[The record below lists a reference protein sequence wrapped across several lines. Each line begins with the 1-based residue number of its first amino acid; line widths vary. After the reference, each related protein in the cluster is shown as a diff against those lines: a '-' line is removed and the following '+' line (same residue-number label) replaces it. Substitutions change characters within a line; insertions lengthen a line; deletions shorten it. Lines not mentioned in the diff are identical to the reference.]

1 MIQTTAPAGDKSLL
15 PKELRLQRTNRF
27 TDSMEDSSKKRYNPE
42 ELEEFRILIEKKI
55 AQAREDLNML
65 RADNVNDISDT
76 TPTYK
81 DLDEG
86 SITQTR
92 LENDAQ
98 AQRLQDFIEKLE
110 AALLRIQNGTYG
122 ICSVTGKLIPKER
135 LRAVPHTTK
144 SIEAKLNRDKRK

>member
-1 MIQTTAPAGDKSLL
+1 
-15 PKELRLQRTNRF
+15 
-27 TDSMEDSSKKRYNPE
+27 MEDSGKKRYNPE

-86 SITQTR
+86 AITQSR

-122 ICSVTGKLIPKER
+122 ICSVTGKLVPKER

>member
-1 MIQTTAPAGDKSLL
+1 
-15 PKELRLQRTNRF
+15 
-27 TDSMEDSSKKRYNPE
+27 MEDSSKKRYNPE

-65 RADNVNDISDT
+65 RAENANDISDT

-86 SITQTR
+86 AITQAR

-110 AALLRIQNGTYG
+110 AALLRIQNGSSSLR
-122 ICSVTGKLIPKER
+122 SVSVRYLIRPRASR
-135 LRAVPHTTK
+135 L
-144 SIEAKLNRDKRK
+144 S

>member
-1 MIQTTAPAGDKSLL
+1 
-15 PKELRLQRTNRF
+15 
-27 TDSMEDSSKKRYNPE
+27 MEDSSKKRYNPE

-65 RADNVNDISDT
+65 RAENANDISDT
-76 TPTYK
+76 TPTDK

-86 SITQTR
+86 AITQAR

-144 SIEAKLNRDKRK
+144 SIEAKLNRDKLK

>member
-1 MIQTTAPAGDKSLL
+1 
-15 PKELRLQRTNRF
+15 
-27 TDSMEDSSKKRYNPE
+27 MEDSSKKRYNPE

-65 RADNVNDISDT
+65 RAENANDISDT
-76 TPTYK
+76 TPTSK

-86 SITQTR
+86 AITQAR

-144 SIEAKLNRDKRK
+144 SIEAKLNRDKHK

>member
-1 MIQTTAPAGDKSLL
+1 
-15 PKELRLQRTNRF
+15 
-27 TDSMEDSSKKRYNPE
+27 MEESNKKRYNAE

-55 AQAREDLNML
+55 AQAREDIEML
-65 RADNVNDISDT
+65 RSDNANDISDT

-86 SITQTR
+86 AVTQAR
-92 LENDAQ
+92 IENDAQ

-110 AALLRIQNGTYG
+110 GALLRIKNGTYG

-144 SIEAKLNRDKRK
+144 SIEARLNRNKNI

>member
-1 MIQTTAPAGDKSLL
+1 
-15 PKELRLQRTNRF
+15 
-27 TDSMEDSSKKRYNPE
+27 MEESNKKRYNAE

-55 AQAREDLNML
+55 AQAREDIEML
-65 RADNVNDISDT
+65 RSDNANDISDT

-86 SITQTR
+86 AVTQAR
-92 LENDAQ
+92 IENDAQ
-98 AQRLQDFIEKLE
+98 AQRLQDFIEKLDG
-110 AALLRIQNGTYG
+110 ALLRIKNGTYG

-144 SIEAKLNRDKRK
+144 SIEAKLNRNKNI

>member
-1 MIQTTAPAGDKSLL
+1 
-15 PKELRLQRTNRF
+15 
-27 TDSMEDSSKKRYNPE
+27 MEESNKKRYNAE

-55 AQAREDLNML
+55 AQAREDIEML
-65 RADNVNDISDT
+65 RSDNANDISDT

-86 SITQTR
+86 AVTQAR
-92 LENDAQ
+92 IENDAQ

-110 AALLRIQNGTYG
+110 GALLRIKNGTYG

-144 SIEAKLNRDKRK
+144 SIEAKLNRNKNI

>member
-1 MIQTTAPAGDKSLL
+1 
-15 PKELRLQRTNRF
+15 
-27 TDSMEDSSKKRYNPE
+27 MEDSSKKQYNPE

-65 RADNVNDISDT
+65 RAENANDISDT

-86 SITQTR
+86 AITQAR

-144 SIEAKLNRDKRK
+144 SIEAKLNRDKHK

>member
-1 MIQTTAPAGDKSLL
+1 
-15 PKELRLQRTNRF
+15 
-27 TDSMEDSSKKRYNPE
+27 MEESNKKRYNAE

-55 AQAREDLNML
+55 AQAREDIEML
-65 RADNVNDISDT
+65 RSDNANDISDT

-86 SITQTR
+86 AVTQAR
-92 LENDAQ
+92 IENDAQ

-110 AALLRIQNGTYG
+110 GALLRIKNGTYG
-122 ICSVTGKLIPKER
+122 ICSVTGKLIPKGR

-144 SIEAKLNRDKRK
+144 SIEAKLNRNKNI

>member
-1 MIQTTAPAGDKSLL
+1 
-15 PKELRLQRTNRF
+15 
-27 TDSMEDSSKKRYNPE
+27 MEDSGKKRYNPE

-65 RADNVNDISDT
+65 RADNANDISDT

-86 SITQTR
+86 AITQSR

-110 AALLRIQNGTYG
+110 AALLRIQTALMGSAPSRASSSPR
-122 ICSVTGKLIPKER
+122 SVSVRYLIRRRVSR
-135 LRAVPHTTK
+135 LSSTETSVSKVIPHL
-144 SIEAKLNRDKRK
+144 I

>member
-1 MIQTTAPAGDKSLL
+1 
-15 PKELRLQRTNRF
+15 
-27 TDSMEDSSKKRYNPE
+27 MEDSSKKRYNPE

-144 SIEAKLNRDKRK
+144 SIEAKLNRDKLSKVIPLPI

>member
-1 MIQTTAPAGDKSLL
+1 
-15 PKELRLQRTNRF
+15 
-27 TDSMEDSSKKRYNPE
+27 MEDSSKKRYNPE

-65 RADNVNDISDT
+65 RAENTNDISDT

-86 SITQTR
+86 AITQAR

-144 SIEAKLNRDKRK
+144 SIEAKLNRDKRQ

>member
-1 MIQTTAPAGDKSLL
+1 
-15 PKELRLQRTNRF
+15 
-27 TDSMEDSSKKRYNPE
+27 
-42 ELEEFRILIEKKI
+42 
-55 AQAREDLNML
+55 ML
-65 RADNVNDISDT
+65 RAENANDISDT

-86 SITQTR
+86 AITQAR

>member
-1 MIQTTAPAGDKSLL
+1 
-15 PKELRLQRTNRF
+15 
-27 TDSMEDSSKKRYNPE
+27 MEESNKKRYNPE
-42 ELEEFRILIEKKI
+42 ELEEFRLIIEKKI
-55 AQAREDLNML
+55 AQAREDLGML
-65 RADNVNDISDT
+65 RSDSVNDISDT

-86 SITQTR
+86 AITQAR

-122 ICSVTGKLIPKER
+122 VCSVTGKLIPKER

-144 SIEAKLNRDKRK
+144 SIEAKLNRDKRQ

>member
-1 MIQTTAPAGDKSLL
+1 
-15 PKELRLQRTNRF
+15 
-27 TDSMEDSSKKRYNPE
+27 MEDSSKKRYNPE

-65 RADNVNDISDT
+65 RTENANDISDT

-86 SITQTR
+86 AITQAR

-144 SIEAKLNRDKRK
+144 SIEAKLNRDKRQ